1 MLALKYFGGLRNLS
15 SPLDVGIM
23 TLKIVVVVF
32 CTREDSNVPLCRAQA
47 GREARLGIDRNLP
60 QKLSQ
65 NIEKKVIKLEFK
77 CQTVLLCAGQKL
89 SCSTICFSKEV
100 PAKNWAM
107 SGPYPLPSSA
117 PKYVMEELKS

>member
-1 MLALKYFGGLRNLS
+1 MGAYIIGNPLCHNSISNPQWTKIIPLLLLSSTQPLVFALKYFGGLRNLS

-47 GREARLGIDRNLP
+47 GREAQLAIDRNMP

-65 NIEKKVIKLEFK
+65 NIEK
-77 CQTVLLCAGQKL
+77 
-89 SCSTICFSKEV
+89 
-100 PAKNWAM
+100 
-107 SGPYPLPSSA
+107 
-117 PKYVMEELKS
+117 

>member
-1 MLALKYFGGLRNLS
+1 MDGWDGMDGYLQTSPFLDHLAVIITVALDHPVSLKYFGGLRNLS

-47 GREARLGIDRNLP
+47 GREARLAIDRNLP

-65 NIEKKVIKLEFK
+65 NIEKK
-77 CQTVLLCAGQKL
+77 
-89 SCSTICFSKEV
+89 S
-100 PAKNWAM
+100 
-107 SGPYPLPSSA
+107 
-117 PKYVMEELKS
+117 